1 MSAPQQAA
9 SQGRGML
16 CNCRK
21 NFTAIGVRNF
31 IWIELSVHR
40 GSQFVEVFCRAVR
53 LGMPFAVA
61 PGEPG

>member
-1 MSAPQQAA
+1 
-9 SQGRGML
+9 ML